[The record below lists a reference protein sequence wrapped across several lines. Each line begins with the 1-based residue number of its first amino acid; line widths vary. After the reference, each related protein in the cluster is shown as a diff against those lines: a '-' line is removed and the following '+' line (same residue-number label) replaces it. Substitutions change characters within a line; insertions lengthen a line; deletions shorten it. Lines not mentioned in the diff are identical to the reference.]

1 MTEMKRTTVS
11 FPDEIVE
18 EIERLKS
25 TTEYGKC
32 TYSEIIRKLVLRG
45 LSVEDDE
52 GERNCVNTKFFP
64 DMTLE
69 ELFQR

>member
-25 TTEYGKC
+25 TPEYGEC

-52 GERNCVNTKFFP
+52 GKETA
-64 DMTLE
+64 
-69 ELFQR
+69 